1 MRQRTVCMV
10 VVVSLFTAAGARAQ
24 DNWPPPAQ
32 APPATTDFGSPDFL
46 FGRPRG
52 SVGVRGNWLFAR
64 AKSEWYSFVT
74 DQLSLARKDFNAP
87 GIATDVGVAVSR
99 RADAVF
105 GLEFNQSKTESDYRH
120 FQGSDGL
127 PINQT
132 TRLRTTVLS
141 GSLKFALVERGLEV
155 SRLAWVPTHIVPYVG
170 AGGGALNYDLLQFG
184 EFVDFRTSRIFAST
198 LTSSGWA
205 PMAHAFAGVDVR
217 VFKRVYLTLDGR
229 YQWSNATLGNDWVDF
244 DPIDL
249 SGFKLAAGASVL
261 F

>member
-1 MRQRTVCMV
+1 MRQMTVCLV
-10 VVVSLFTAAGARAQ
+10 VVVGLFSAAEARAQ
-24 DNWPPPAQ
+24 DNWPPPS
-32 APPATTDFGSPDFL
+32 PPAVTDFGSPDFL

-52 SVGVRGNWLFAR
+52 SVAVRGNWLFAR
-64 AKSEWYSFVT
+64 ANSEWYSFVT

-87 GIATDVGVAVSR
+87 GIATDVGIAVSR
-99 RADAVF
+99 RADAVV
-105 GLEFNQSKTESDYRH
+105 GVEFNQSKTESDYRR

-132 TRLRTTVLS
+132 TRLRRTGLT

-155 SRLAWVPTHIVPYVG
+155 SRLAWVPKHIVPYVG
-170 AGGGALNYDLLQFG
+170 AGGGALHYDLLQFG
-184 EFVDFRTSRIFAST
+184 EFVDFRTNRIFAST

-205 PMAHAFAGVDVR
+205 PMAQAFAGVDVR
-217 VFKRVYLTLDGR
+217 VLKRVYVTLDGR
-229 YQWSNATLGNDWVDF
+229 YQWSNATLSNDWVDF

-249 SGFKLAAGASVL
+249 AGFKLAAGASII